1 MLTSPPSQS
10 HHPKSAF
17 TLVEL
22 LVVITIIGILISLLL
37 PAVQSAREAARRLQC
52 SNNLK
57 QLSLAW
63 LNHESSVGFLP
74 SGGWGSYWGPHPD
87 RGFGK
92 RQTGSWGYSVLPF
105 IEQMALYQ
113 LGAGGTEAQI
123 QAANKVRIETPLAC
137 WNCPSRR
144 PAIAYPMY
152 DKLASWVYN
161 PLPCS
166 DSSARLSAAV
176 RSDYAANGGQ
186 SFVSFGVGPTSLS
199 QGDSGGFTFPDASGT
214 TGVNFVRSEIT
225 MANIRDGASNTY
237 MIGEKSV
244 SPDLYNT
251 GSSYGDDQSIYV
263 ADDFDNVRWTGN
275 GPPYQDQAGSDAS
288 ALFGSAHESGCNMAF
303 CDGSVR
309 TVSYSISHDVHICLG
324 NRNDGVALDS
334 SSF

>member
-1 MLTSPPSQS
+1 MLISPRSQS
-10 HHPKSAF
+10 HHPKTAF

-63 LNHESSVGFLP
+63 LNHESSVGFFP

-92 RQTGSWGYSVLPF
+92 RQTGSWGYSILPF

-123 QAANKVRIETPLAC
+123 QTANKTRIETPIAC
-137 WNCPSRR
+137 WNCPTRR

-152 DKLASWVYN
+152 DQLASWVYN
-161 PLPCS
+161 PLPCA
-166 DSSARLSAAV
+166 DSSARLATAV

-186 SFVSFGVGPTSLS
+186 SFISFGVGPASLS
-199 QGDSGGFTFPDASGT
+199 QGDSGIFPFPDAAGT
-214 TGVNFVRSEIT
+214 SGVNFVRSEIT

-244 SPDLYNT
+244 STDLYNT
-251 GSSYGDDQSIYV
+251 GVSIGDDQSVYV
-263 ADDFDNVRWTGN
+263 ADDFDNVRWTGP
-275 GPPYQDQAGSDAS
+275 GAPYQDQAGVNAY
-288 ALFGSAHESGCNMAF
+288 ALFGSAHSSGCNMAF

-309 TVSYSISHDVHICLG
+309 TISYSISLDVHYCLG
-324 NRNDGVALDS
+324 NRNDGTALDS
-334 SSF
+334 SNF